1 MFKKISDL
9 LDDSTTLKMIVRKLD
24 DGTLSVTAEPIPS
37 KGIAPI
43 FAPLVVSGTP
53 EELDAE
59 FDTILES
66 HTVIR
71 SSLISQVEEVKANMA
86 ESVKNATEQAKAAS
100 GSKQR
105 VIGQTKSAGASE
117 EGLEEGE
124 DVEEAFGAAGVTSI
138 KSAKSGATLSS
149 IELF

>member
-66 HTVIR
+66 HTFTR

-86 ESVKNATEQAKAAS
+86 ESVKNATEKAKAAS
-100 GSKQR
+100 GKKS
-105 VIGQTKSAGASE
+105 VIGQTKSAGASAE
-117 EGLEEGE
+117 ELEDGE